1 MIQKWARLA
10 FQDRTT
16 GAIDE
21 TQQRAFE
28 VITSIFVLTFHDE
41 AERNENTTGITL
53 EPRSRHNYIKLRRQ
67 LKSLA
72 GIRNHDQLVMFLS
85 GAGGSGKTEV
95 INSVLA
101 YAKGFC
107 KEIEYVFD
115 KRMIVVTAM
124 SGVAA
129 TLINGETVHSAAHLN
144 CKKITVEHQKEW
156 ANARM
161 IIVDEISF
169 ASSSDIFN
177 LHEKL
182 GQLKQVV
189 NQRYGGIHVIFTGD
203 FSQLE
208 PVNGIPLYN
217 EPTFA
222 PWHDWIN
229 CYVEL
234 TGQHRYKDDP
244 EFGNILKRIR
254 EGRPTAEDI
263 AKLNT
268 RIVNGDYPNAP
279 TMADLPHNLAY
290 AVYRNVD
297 RAAINNGIFAEHIR
311 QTHSSD
317 KSVRPP
323 DHTLIIRSDNLTWKT
338 NGKPFGPSARHI
350 LWSQCKDTDVTTG
363 GKKSKKYVDPFLK
376 LYNYIPMMFTENTDV
391 PNGEANGT
399 LCFLVKIYL
408 IEGVTEDD
416 FELINIDGFWVRTI
430 DASKVDYLLC
440 RFAQSDKQFKVR
452 AQMNQCSISMPIELI
467 PGMKTRHPVSAN
479 MNRFPV
485 LTNHATTGHKLQ
497 GQTKEN
503 LFISAWY
510 YGKNWAYVVLSRVR
524 RLSGLFLRTELD
536 PSHDFS
542 LDPRLVRMLSRMKQK
557 APTPYRDEDD

>member
-1 MIQKWARLA
+1 M
-10 FQDRTT
+10 
-16 GAIDE
+16 
-21 TQQRAFE
+21 
-28 VITSIFVLTFHDE
+28 
-41 AERNENTTGITL
+41 
-53 EPRSRHNYIKLRRQ
+53 
-67 LKSLA
+67 
-72 GIRNHDQLVMFLS
+72 
-85 GAGGSGKTEV
+85 
-95 INSVLA
+95 LA

-189 NQRYGGIHVIFTGD
+189 NQRYSGIHVIFTGD

-234 TGQHRYKDDP
+234 TGQHRFKDDP

-485 LTNHATTGHKLQ
+485 LTNHVTTGHKLQ

-503 LFISAWY
+503 LLVSAWY
-510 YGKNWAYVVLSRVR
+510 YGKIWAYVVLLRVR

-542 LDPRLVRMLSRMKQK
+542 LDPRLVRMLSRMKHK
-557 APTPYRDEDD
+557 APTPFRDEDDRANYSNS